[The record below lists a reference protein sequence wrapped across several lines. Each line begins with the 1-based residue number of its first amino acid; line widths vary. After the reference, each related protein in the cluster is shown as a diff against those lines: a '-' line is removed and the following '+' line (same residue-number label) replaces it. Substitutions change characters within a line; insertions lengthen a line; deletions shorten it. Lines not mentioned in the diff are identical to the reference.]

1 MDKQSLS
8 IIDET
13 VSKLNSILIFVEE
26 NFTVDRTDFFRN
38 NRIFSLGKY
47 IPIVSDLFHSLKLTE
62 YEQLKNYFK
71 ISSFNDLRT
80 RWNNFLLKIDEQK
93 LLTCSQPTNL
103 PIDVQLFSANT
114 GQWIDLNK
122 IYSNHQRTLFVFL
135 RHLA

>member
-80 RWNNFLLKIDEQK
+80 RWNK
-93 LLTCSQPTNL
+93 
-103 PIDVQLFSANT
+103 FSA
-114 GQWIDLNK
+114 
-122 IYSNHQRTLFVFL
+122 
-135 RHLA
+135 